1 MLELKKL
8 KGKNI
13 KKSIFTTIFL
23 SSYLLANSE
32 ISTYYT
38 YKDYDNSK
46 TKTEGKTLDYRFLHN
61 FKNSQLT
68 INYEDSLTKRENELT
83 KIKMTSLEIEKLS
96 TKYLYIINDEVSIKT
111 SFLNIEDNL
120 APTDNGKVYGLGL
133 IKNIDNSKQI
143 KLDTYLSDYEN
154 FNVNQ
159 YDFTFIKK
167 FKLENIN
174 FKAQTGIKYI
184 DINGEKYQNYILED
198 NYYMSYFFNINANY
212 NNFDLGLGVMDGKRL
227 FTVQEDGLK
236 VEHHALEQNRTYLIS
251 LGKKFEN
258 VDVITKYIY
267 SNSKELPENRDDVN
281 SKFFTLGFN
290 YKF

>member
-1 MLELKKL
+1 MKKIL
-8 KGKNI
+8 V
-13 KKSIFTTIFL
+13 TTALL

-46 TKTEGKTLDYRFLHN
+46 TKTEGKTLDYRLLHN
-61 FKNSQLT
+61 FQNSELT

-96 TKYLYIINDEVSIKT
+96 MKYLYHISNDLSIKT
-111 SFLNIEDNL
+111 SFINIEDNL
-120 APTDNGKVYGLGL
+120 APTDNGKVYGFGFN
-133 IKNIDNSKQI
+133 KNIDSSNQI
-143 KLDTYLSDYEN
+143 KLDTYLSDYED

-167 FKLENIN
+167 FRFENIN
-174 FKAQTGIKYI
+174 FQAQTGIKYI

-198 NYYMSYFFNINANY
+198 NYYMSYFLNLNANY
-212 NNFDLGLGVMDGKRL
+212 NGFILGLGVINGDRL
-227 FTVQEDGLK
+227 FSVQEDGLK
-236 VEHHALEQNRTYLIS
+236 VEHHALEQNKTYLVS
-251 LGKKFEN
+251 LGKKFQN
-258 VDVITKYIY
+258 IDVITKYIY
-267 SNSKELPENRDDVN
+267 SNSKELPENRDDVS
-281 SKFFTLGFN
+281 SKFFTFGLN

>member
-1 MLELKKL
+1 MKKIL
-8 KGKNI
+8 V
-13 KKSIFTTIFL
+13 TTALL

-32 ISTYYT
+32 ISSYYT

-61 FKNSQLT
+61 FQNSELT

-96 TKYLYIINDEVSIKT
+96 MKYLYHISNDLSIKT
-111 SFLNIEDNL
+111 SFINIEDNL
-120 APTDNGKVYGLGL
+120 APTDNGKVYGFGFN
-133 IKNIDNSKQI
+133 KNIDSSNQI
-143 KLDTYLSDYEN
+143 KLDTYLSDYED

-167 FKLENIN
+167 FRFENIN
-174 FKAQTGIKYI
+174 FQAQTGIKYI

-198 NYYMSYFFNINANY
+198 NYYMSYFLNLNANY
-212 NNFDLGLGVMDGKRL
+212 NGFILGLGVINGDRL
-227 FTVQEDGLK
+227 FSVQEDGLK
-236 VEHHALEQNRTYLIS
+236 VEHHALEQNKTYLVS
-251 LGKKFEN
+251 LGKKFQN
-258 VDVITKYIY
+258 IDVITKYIN
-267 SNSKELPENRDDVN
+267 SNSKELPENRDDVS
-281 SKFFTLGFN
+281 SKFFTFGLN

>member
-1 MLELKKL
+1 MKKIL
-8 KGKNI
+8 V
-13 KKSIFTTIFL
+13 TTALL

-61 FKNSQLT
+61 FQNSELT

-96 TKYLYIINDEVSIKT
+96 MKYLYHISNDLSIKT
-111 SFLNIEDNL
+111 SFINIEDNL
-120 APTDNGKVYGLGL
+120 APTDNGKVYGFGFN
-133 IKNIDNSKQI
+133 KNIDSSNQI
-143 KLDTYLSDYEN
+143 KLDTYLSDYED

-167 FKLENIN
+167 FRFENIN
-174 FKAQTGIKYI
+174 FQAQTGIKYI

-198 NYYMSYFFNINANY
+198 NYYMSYFLNLNANY
-212 NNFDLGLGVMDGKRL
+212 NGFILGLGVINGDRL
-227 FTVQEDGLK
+227 FSVQEDGLK
-236 VEHHALEQNRTYLIS
+236 VEHHALEQNKTYLIS
-251 LGKKFEN
+251 LGKKFQN
-258 VDVITKYIY
+258 IDVITKYIY
-267 SNSKELPENRDDVN
+267 SNSKELPENRDDV
-281 SKFFTLGFN
+281 SSEFFTLGLN

>member
-1 MLELKKL
+1 MKKIL
-8 KGKNI
+8 V
-13 KKSIFTTIFL
+13 TTALL

-61 FKNSQLT
+61 FQNSELT

-96 TKYLYIINDEVSIKT
+96 MKYLYHISNDLSIKT
-111 SFLNIEDNL
+111 SFINIEDNL
-120 APTDNGKVYGLGL
+120 APTDNGKVYGFGFN
-133 IKNIDNSKQI
+133 KNIDSSNQI
-143 KLDTYLSDYEN
+143 KLDTYLSDYED

-167 FKLENIN
+167 FRFENIN
-174 FKAQTGIKYI
+174 FQAQTGIKYI

-198 NYYMSYFFNINANY
+198 NYYMSYFLNLNANY
-212 NNFDLGLGVMDGKRL
+212 NGFILGLGVINGDRL
-227 FTVQEDGLK
+227 FSVQEDGLK
-236 VEHHALEQNRTYLIS
+236 VEHHALEQNKTYLIS
-251 LGKKFEN
+251 LGKKFQN
-258 VDVITKYIY
+258 IDVITKYIY
-267 SNSKELPENRDDVN
+267 SNLKELPENRDDVSSN
-281 SKFFTLGFN
+281 FFTLGLN

>member
-1 MLELKKL
+1 MKKIL
-8 KGKNI
+8 V
-13 KKSIFTTIFL
+13 TTALL

-61 FKNSQLT
+61 FQNSELT

-96 TKYLYIINDEVSIKT
+96 MKYLYHISNDLSIKT
-111 SFLNIEDNL
+111 SFINIEDNL
-120 APTDNGKVYGLGL
+120 APTDNGKVYGFGFN
-133 IKNIDNSKQI
+133 KNIDSSNQI
-143 KLDTYLSDYEN
+143 KLDTYLSDYED

-167 FKLENIN
+167 FRFENIN
-174 FKAQTGIKYI
+174 FQAQTGIKYI
-184 DINGEKYQNYILED
+184 DINGEKYQKYILED
-198 NYYMSYFFNINANY
+198 NYYMSYFLNLNANY
-212 NNFDLGLGVMDGKRL
+212 NGFILGLGVINGDRL
-227 FTVQEDGLK
+227 FSVQEDGLK
-236 VEHHALEQNRTYLIS
+236 VEHHALEQNKTYLIS
-251 LGKKFEN
+251 LGKKFQN
-258 VDVITKYIY
+258 IDVITKYIY
-267 SNSKELPENRDDVN
+267 SNSKELPENRDDVS
-281 SKFFTLGFN
+281 SKFFTFGLN

>member
-1 MLELKKL
+1 MKKIL
-8 KGKNI
+8 V
-13 KKSIFTTIFL
+13 TTALL

-61 FKNSQLT
+61 FQNSELT

-96 TKYLYIINDEVSIKT
+96 MKYLYHISNDLSIKT
-111 SFLNIEDNL
+111 SFINIEDNL
-120 APTDNGKVYGLGL
+120 APTDNGKVYGFGFN
-133 IKNIDNSKQI
+133 KNIDSSNQI
-143 KLDTYLSDYEN
+143 KLDTYLSDYED

-167 FKLENIN
+167 FRFENIN
-174 FKAQTGIKYI
+174 FQAQTGIKYI

-198 NYYMSYFFNINANY
+198 NYYMSYFLNLNANY
-212 NNFDLGLGVMDGKRL
+212 NGFILGLGVINGDRL
-227 FTVQEDGLK
+227 FSVQEDGLK
-236 VEHHALEQNRTYLIS
+236 VEHHALEQNKTYLVS
-251 LGKKFEN
+251 LGKKFQN
-258 VDVITKYIY
+258 IDVITKYIY
-267 SNSKELPENRDDVN
+267 SNSKELPENRDDV
-281 SKFFTLGFN
+281 SSEFFTLGLN

>member
-1 MLELKKL
+1 MLEFKKI
-8 KGKNI
+8 I
-13 KKSIFTTIFL
+13 KENNEKILVTTALL

-61 FKNSQLT
+61 FQNSELT

-96 TKYLYIINDEVSIKT
+96 MKYLYHISNDLSIKT
-111 SFLNIEDNL
+111 SFINIEDNL
-120 APTDNGKVYGLGL
+120 APTDNGKVYGFGFN
-133 IKNIDNSKQI
+133 KNIDSSNQI
-143 KLDTYLSDYEN
+143 KLDTYLSDYED

-167 FKLENIN
+167 FRFENIN
-174 FKAQTGIKYI
+174 FQAQTGIKYI

-198 NYYMSYFFNINANY
+198 NYYMSYFLNLNANY
-212 NNFDLGLGVMDGKRL
+212 NGFILGLGVINGDRL
-227 FTVQEDGLK
+227 FSVQEDGLK
-236 VEHHALEQNRTYLIS
+236 VEHHALEQNKTYLVS
-251 LGKKFEN
+251 LGKKFQN
-258 VDVITKYIY
+258 IDVITKYIY
-267 SNSKELPENRDDVN
+267 SNSKELPENRDDVS
-281 SKFFTLGFN
+281 SKFFTFGLN

>member
-1 MLELKKL
+1 MKKVL
-8 KGKNI
+8 V
-13 KKSIFTTIFL
+13 TTTLL

-61 FKNSQLT
+61 FQNSELT

-96 TKYLYIINDEVSIKT
+96 MKYLYHISNDLSIKT
-111 SFLNIEDNL
+111 SFINIEDNL
-120 APTDNGKVYGLGL
+120 APTDNGKVYGFGFN
-133 IKNIDNSKQI
+133 KNIDSSNQI
-143 KLDTYLSDYEN
+143 KLDTYLSDYED

-167 FKLENIN
+167 FRFENIN
-174 FKAQTGIKYI
+174 FQAQTGIKYI

-198 NYYMSYFFNINANY
+198 NYYMSYFLNLNANY
-212 NNFDLGLGVMDGKRL
+212 NGFILGLGVINGDRL
-227 FTVQEDGLK
+227 FSVQEDGLK
-236 VEHHALEQNRTYLIS
+236 VEHHALEQNKTYLVS
-251 LGKKFEN
+251 LGKKFQN
-258 VDVITKYIY
+258 IDVITKYIY
-267 SNSKELPENRDDVN
+267 SNSKELPENREDV
-281 SKFFTLGFN
+281 SSEFFTLGLN

>member
-1 MLELKKL
+1 MKKIL
-8 KGKNI
+8 V
-13 KKSIFTTIFL
+13 TTALL

-61 FKNSQLT
+61 FQNSELT

-96 TKYLYIINDEVSIKT
+96 MKYLYHISNDLSIKT
-111 SFLNIEDNL
+111 SFINIEDNL
-120 APTDNGKVYGLGL
+120 APTDNGKVYGFGFN
-133 IKNIDNSKQI
+133 KNIDSSNQI
-143 KLDTYLSDYEN
+143 KLDTYLSDYED

-167 FKLENIN
+167 FRFENIN
-174 FKAQTGIKYI
+174 FQAQTGIKYI

-198 NYYMSYFFNINANY
+198 NYYMSYFLNLNANY
-212 NNFDLGLGVMDGKRL
+212 NGFILGLGVINGDRL
-227 FTVQEDGLK
+227 FSVQEDGLK
-236 VEHHALEQNRTYLIS
+236 VEHHALEQNKTYLVS
-251 LGKKFEN
+251 LGKKFQN
-258 VDVITKYIY
+258 IDVITKYIY
-267 SNSKELPENRDDVN
+267 SNSKELPENRDDVS
-281 SKFFTLGFN
+281 SKFFTFGLN

>member
-1 MLELKKL
+1 MKKIL
-8 KGKNI
+8 V
-13 KKSIFTTIFL
+13 TTALL

-61 FKNSQLT
+61 FQNSELT

-96 TKYLYIINDEVSIKT
+96 MKYLYHISNDLSIKT
-111 SFLNIEDNL
+111 SFINIEDNL
-120 APTDNGKVYGLGL
+120 APTDNGKVYGFGFN
-133 IKNIDNSKQI
+133 KNIDSSNQI
-143 KLDTYLSDYEN
+143 KLDTYLSDYED

-167 FKLENIN
+167 FRFENIN
-174 FKAQTGIKYI
+174 FQAQTGIKYI

-198 NYYMSYFFNINANY
+198 NYYMSYFLNLNANY
-212 NNFDLGLGVMDGKRL
+212 NGFILGLGVINGDRL
-227 FTVQEDGLK
+227 FSVQEDGLK
-236 VEHHALEQNRTYLIS
+236 VEHHALEQNKTYLVS
-251 LGKKFEN
+251 LGKKFQN
-258 VDVITKYIY
+258 IDVITKYIY
-267 SNSKELPENRDDVN
+267 SNSKELPENRDDVS
-281 SKFFTLGFN
+281 SKFFIFGLN

>member
-1 MLELKKL
+1 M
-8 KGKNI
+8 
-13 KKSIFTTIFL
+13 KKSIVTTILL

-32 ISTYYT
+32 ISAYYT

-46 TKTEGKTLDYRFLHN
+46 TKTQGKTLDYRFLHN

-83 KIKMTSLEIEKLS
+83 KMRITSLEIEKLS
-96 TKYLYIINDEVSIKT
+96 TKYLYIINDEISIKT

-120 APTDNGKVYGLGL
+120 APTDNGKIYGLGL
-133 IKNIDNSKQI
+133 VKNIDNSKQI

-174 FKAQTGIKYI
+174 FKAQTGVKYI

-212 NNFDLGLGVMDGKRL
+212 NSFDLGLGVMDGNRL

-281 SKFFTLGFN
+281 SKFFTLGLN

>member
-1 MLELKKL
+1 MKKIL
-8 KGKNI
+8 V
-13 KKSIFTTIFL
+13 TTALL

-61 FKNSQLT
+61 FQNSELT

-96 TKYLYIINDEVSIKT
+96 MKYLYHISNDLSIKT
-111 SFLNIEDNL
+111 SFINIEDNL
-120 APTDNGKVYGLGL
+120 APTDNGKVYGFGFN
-133 IKNIDNSKQI
+133 KNIDSSNQI
-143 KLDTYLSDYEN
+143 KLDTYLSDYED

-167 FKLENIN
+167 FRFENIN
-174 FKAQTGIKYI
+174 FQAQTGIKYI

-198 NYYMSYFFNINANY
+198 NYYMSYFLNLNANY
-212 NNFDLGLGVMDGKRL
+212 NGFILGLGVINGDRL
-227 FTVQEDGLK
+227 FSVQEDGLK
-236 VEHHALEQNRTYLIS
+236 VEHHALEQNKTYLVS
-251 LGKKFEN
+251 LGKKFQN
-258 VDVITKYIY
+258 IDVITKYIY
-267 SNSKELPENRDDVN
+267 SNSKELPENRDDVS
-281 SKFFTLGFN
+281 SKFFTLGLN

>member
-1 MLELKKL
+1 MKKIL
-8 KGKNI
+8 V
-13 KKSIFTTIFL
+13 TTALL

-61 FKNSQLT
+61 FQNSELT

-96 TKYLYIINDEVSIKT
+96 MKYLYHVSNDLSIKT
-111 SFLNIEDNL
+111 SFINIEDNL
-120 APTDNGKVYGLGL
+120 APTDNGKVYGFGFN
-133 IKNIDNSKQI
+133 KNIDNSNQI
-143 KLDTYLSDYEN
+143 KLDTYLSDYED

-167 FKLENIN
+167 FRFENIN
-174 FKAQTGIKYI
+174 FQAQTGIKYI

-198 NYYMSYFFNINANY
+198 NYYMSYFLNLNANY
-212 NNFDLGLGVMDGKRL
+212 NGFILGLGVINGDRL
-227 FTVQEDGLK
+227 FSVQEDGFK
-236 VEHHALEQNRTYLIS
+236 VEHHALEQNKTYLIS
-251 LGKKFEN
+251 LGKKFQN
-258 VDVITKYIY
+258 IDVITKYIY
-267 SNSKELPENRDDVN
+267 SNSKELPENRDDVSSN
-281 SKFFTLGFN
+281 FFTLGLN